1 MRNEFISE
9 ELIQKLKK
17 EQNNLRQKVTITE
30 LDISKIN
37 IIAGVDVSY
46 FEDKALGVV
55 VVLNKDLEL
64 IDVVYSVD
72 KVTFPYIPGFLAFR
86 EAPIIF
92 KCFEKLREK
101 NIVPDIVL
109 FDGHGI
115 AHPRGLGIASHIGVL
130 LNIPTIGVAKRK
142 LYGKCV
148 EPKRVGQSTP
158 LFDEEGK
165 IIGYCYLPKKNS
177 HPIYISP
184 GHLSSPETSLEFVK
198 SLIKKHKLPEPTRLA
213 HYYTQKLKENK
224 NI

>member
-1 MRNEFISE
+1 MRDEFISE

-17 EQNNLRQKVTITE
+17 EQNNLRQKVTLKE
-30 LDISKIN
+30 LDVSKIN
-37 IIAGVDVSY
+37 IIVGVDVSY
-46 FEDKALGVV
+46 FQDNALGVV

-64 IDVVYSVD
+64 IDVVYNID

-86 EAPIIF
+86 EAPVIL

-101 NIVPDIVL
+101 NLVTDVAL

-115 AHPRGLGIASHIGVL
+115 AHPLGLGIASHVGVL

-142 LYGKCV
+142 LYGRCD
-148 EPKRVGQSTP
+148 EPKCVGQSTP

-165 IIGYCYLPKKNS
+165 IIGYCYFSKKNS

-184 GHLSSPETSLEFVK
+184 GHLSNPETSLEFIK

-213 HYYTQKLKENK
+213 HYYTQKLKDNK
-224 NI
+224 MI